1 VDIMYKNY
9 RNSFC
14 LVALLPLAW
23 GLGVSQAGAQVVP
36 TAIDGTVVNQTGNQ
50 FGIVGGQ
57 VSGDGTNLFHSFERF
72 GLSQGQVADFLA
84 NPQVRNIFGRVVG
97 GEASAI
103 DGLLKVSGG
112 SANLFLMNPS
122 GILFGPNARLDIPA
136 AFTATTANGI
146 GFGGG
151 WFSTTGVNDFTKLL
165 GNPDALSFVMPQSG
179 AIANFGQLAVGPG
192 QSLSLVGGT
201 VLNLGGLSAPG
212 GNVTIAAVADGK
224 VARISP
230 VGSLLSV
237 ERSRRV

>member
-23 GLGVSQAGAQVVP
+23 GLSISRVGAQVVP

-50 FGIVGGQ
+50 FGITGGQ
-57 VSGDGTNLFHSFERF
+57 VSGDGTNLFHSFDRF

-112 SANLFLMNPS
+112 SANLFLMNPA

-136 AFTATTANGI
+136 AFTATTANGF

-151 WFSTTGVNDFTKLL
+151 WFSASGVNDYGRLL
-165 GNPDALSFVMPQSG
+165 GSPAALSFGLLPSG
-179 AIANFGQLAVGPG
+179 AIANFGEL
-192 QSLSLVGGT
+192 
-201 VLNLGGLSAPG
+201 
-212 GNVTIAAVADGK
+212 
-224 VARISP
+224 
-230 VGSLLSV
+230 
-237 ERSRRV
+237 

>member
-1 VDIMYKNY
+1 MTKSYWYGVG
-9 RNSFC
+9 
-14 LVALLPLAW
+14 ALTVLPLAL
-23 GLGVSQAGAQVVP
+23 GLSVTRVGAQVVP

-50 FGIVGGQ
+50 FGITGGQ
-57 VSGDGTNLFHSFERF
+57 VSGDGTNLFHSFDRF

-84 NPQVRNIFGRVVG
+84 NPQIRNIFGRVVG

-151 WFSTTGVNDFTKLL
+151 WFNASGVNDYGRLL
-165 GNPDALSFVMPQSG
+165 GSPNALSFGLPQSG
-179 AIANFGQLAVGPG
+179 AIANFGQLAVGQG

-201 VLNLGGLSAPG
+201 VLNLGGLSAAG
-212 GNVTIAAVADGK
+212 GNGNVTIAAVAGK
-224 VARISP
+224 Q
-230 VGSLLSV
+230 SLKS
-237 ERSRRV
+237 